1 MMHYKPIYCAVALL
15 LCFWISFHGIAKAEA
30 TNADDQAAIFPQAVS
45 ISAGPVEGE
54 TGDVSLYFKG
64 IPYAAPPVGSLRW
77 QPPADV
83 QPWTDVLA
91 ADEFACACPQYFS
104 LTGDDVVWSEDCLY
118 LNVYRPKS
126 EAASLPVMVFFHGG
140 GLIFGSAS
148 EPYYDGEW
156 LAQHKNVV
164 LVTVNYRLGPFGYL
178 YVPEYGI
185 GGNYG
190 LLDQMK
196 ALEWVQEN
204 IASFGGNPDN
214 VTVFG
219 ESSGALSVALLLGL
233 VPELFHK
240 AIIQSGWIYQRRY
253 IMSAESANKQGNR
266 LLEEIGCGNPDD
278 AEECLRQKPP
288 EDILSAVY
296 EPDEVSSGR
305 YSFGPVLDK
314 TVITD
319 VPFKLIIQGRGK
331 EIPLIMGVN
340 SDEGTL
346 FSYFIGIEN
355 EADYEDWLWAT
366 FGFFASPMLR
376 HYPAGE
382 YEEPWLAAADIM
394 GDLIFSCPTR
404 NILKKMA
411 WFNSNV
417 YHYRFT
423 FVPTTGQ
430 EPPFLGAF
438 HGSEIAY
445 LFRSFPPESPAA
457 EAVSDNIT
465 ELWTTFA
472 RSGTPSCGDIQW
484 KPFNPFS
491 QHYLIID
498 SELTMERYPEK
509 EHCDFWDRLIKP
521 FYP

>member
-1 MMHYKPIYCAVALL
+1 MGDKPLYCTVALL
-15 LCFWISFHGIAKAEA
+15 LFSWIVCHAEPKAKA
-30 TNADDQAAIFPQAVS
+30 TNADIQTTIFPQAVS
-45 ISAGPVEGE
+45 ISTGPVEGQVGE
-54 TGDVSLYFKG
+54 MSLYFKG

-77 QPPADV
+77 KSPADV
-83 QPWTDVLA
+83 QPWTDVLT
-91 ADEFACACPQYFS
+91 ADECAFACPQNPS
-104 LTGDDVVWSEDCLY
+104 IVDGVDWNEDCLY

-126 EAASLPVMVFFHGG
+126 DATSLPVMVFFHGG
-140 GLIFGSAS
+140 GFIIGSAS

-156 LAQHKNVV
+156 LAHHKNVV

-190 LLDQMK
+190 LLDQIK

-204 IASFGGNPDN
+204 IASFGGNPEN

-219 ESSGALSVALLLGL
+219 ESSGGVSVALLLGL
-233 VPELFHK
+233 VPELLHK

-253 IMSAESANKQGNR
+253 IMSAEIADMQGNR
-266 LLEEIGCGNPDD
+266 LLEEIGCGNRDD
-278 AEECLRQKPP
+278 AAECLRQKPP

-296 EPDEVSSGR
+296 EPDMLDSVQ
-305 YSFGPVLDK
+305 YSFSPVLDK

-319 VPFKLIIQGRGK
+319 VPYKLIIQGKGK
-331 EIPLIMGVN
+331 EIPLIMGFN
-340 SDEGTL
+340 GDEGT
-346 FSYFIGIEN
+346 FFAYYFGIEN
-355 EADYEDWLWAT
+355 ESEYKRWLRTT
-366 FGFFASPMLR
+366 FGILALPVLR
-376 HYPAGE
+376 NYPAGE

-404 NILKKMA
+404 NILKKLA

-423 FVPTTGQ
+423 FVPETGQ
-430 EPPFLGAF
+430 KPPFLGAF

-445 LFRSFPPESPAA
+445 LFRSVSSENTHAV
-457 EAVSDNIT
+457 AVSDSIA

-472 RSGTPSCGDIQW
+472 RDGFPSCGDIQW
-484 KPFNPFS
+484 EPFKPFS

-498 SELTMERYPEK
+498 NDLSMERYPEK

>member
-1 MMHYKPIYCAVALL
+1 MRYKPLYCTVALL
-15 LCFWISFHGIAKAEA
+15 LCFWIVCHAPSHAASS
-30 TNADDQAAIFPQAVS
+30 DDDSQTAIFPEAVS
-45 ISAGPVEGE
+45 ISTGAVEGE
-54 TGDVSLYFKG
+54 VGNMSLYFKG
-64 IPYAAPPVGSLRW
+64 IPYAAPPVVSLRW
-77 QPPADV
+77 KPPADV

-91 ADEFACACPQYFS
+91 ADECASACPQNPS
-104 LTGDDVVWSEDCLY
+104 IVEGVDWNEDCLY

-126 EAASLPVMVFFHGG
+126 GAASLPVMVFFHGG
-140 GLIFGSAS
+140 GFLIGSAS

-156 LAQHKNVV
+156 LAHHKNVV

-178 YVPEYGI
+178 YVPEYDI
-185 GGNYG
+185 GGNFG
-190 LLDQMK
+190 LLDQIK

-204 IASFGGNPDN
+204 ISSFGGNPDN

-219 ESSGALSVALLLGL
+219 ESSGGVSVGLLLGL

-253 IMSAESANKQGNR
+253 IMSAKGAARQGNR
-266 LLEEIGCGNPDD
+266 LLAEIGCGDLDD
-278 AEECLRQKPP
+278 AAECLRQKPP

-296 EPDEVSSGR
+296 QPDMLDPGQ
-305 YSFGPVLDK
+305 YSFSPVLDK

-319 VPFKLIIQGRGK
+319 VPYKLIIKGKGK

-340 SDEGTL
+340 GDEGTF
-346 FSYFIGIEN
+346 FSYFLGIEN
-355 EADYEDWLWAT
+355 ETDYEDWLRAT
-366 FGFFASPMLR
+366 FGFLATPLLK
-376 HYPAGE
+376 HYPSGE
-382 YEEPWLAAADIM
+382 YGEPWLAAADIM

-404 NILKKMA
+404 NILKKLA
-411 WFNSNV
+411 WFNSTV

-423 FVPTTGQ
+423 FVPSTGQ

-445 LFRSFPPESPAA
+445 LFRSFSPESPAA
-457 EAVSDNIT
+457 VAVSDNIT
-465 ELWTTFA
+465 ELWTSFA
-472 RSGTPSCGDIQW
+472 RSGIPSCGDIQW
-484 KPFNPFS
+484 EPFKPFS

-498 SELTMERYPEK
+498 NDLSMGQYPEK

-521 FYP
+521 LYP